1 MSVSKKIV
9 IELSENMAHAGQT
22 LPFCGSFDMDDDILP
37 YPEAKLTGVDVDF
50 GVTFVNP
57 DVEAEGKIT
66 CLVNGYCDKCLAP
79 VTKQIVLPFQ
89 QTFYKDCGPEEDD
102 YVYFDSKLDVTQA
115 VRDEIVLGVT
125 TSLVCKDDCKGLC
138 PKCGANLNETQCDCD
153 TTKENPFSFLKNI
166 KF

>member
-1 MSVSKKIV
+1 MDVSKEIV
-9 IELSENMAHAGQT
+9 IELSENMANVGKS
-22 LPFCGSFDMDDDILP
+22 LPFSGHFRPDGDLLP
-37 YPEAKLTGVDVDF
+37 YPEAELADVYVQFD
-50 GVTFVNP
+50 VTFVNP
-57 DVEAEGKIT
+57 DVEAEGTIT

-115 VRDEIVLGVT
+115 VRDEIVLSVP